1 MKRIYI
7 ILLLSCLYLPSYS
20 QTLQSL
26 FFVNEKEQGREID
39 RRADMNNMYSFFK
52 EISNLIGYEYRAT
65 KFSDVNFTSKKV
77 KESINELKVTVNDIV
92 VFYYSGHGYND
103 ESDIWPSLSLNDCSY
118 REIDILKL
126 LRTKASD
133 AKLILCIADC
143 CNKQANS
150 SYEFTS
156 SYDSMEDS
164 NPIRK
169 LFLGFKGKKVIT
181 ISASKQGQFSWSHNQ
196 YGAYFGNCF
205 RQAIAGVNNS
215 NASWDNILQNAVNL
229 TYRYTN
235 GKQTPQFNITQSG
248 DPFEE

>member
-1 MKRIYI
+1 M
-7 ILLLSCLYLPSYS
+7 
-20 QTLQSL
+20 
-26 FFVNEKEQGREID
+26 
-39 RRADMNNMYSFFK
+39 
-52 EISNLIGYEYRAT
+52 
-65 KFSDVNFTSKKV
+65 
-77 KESINELKVTVNDIV
+77 
-92 VFYYSGHGYND
+92 YND
-103 ESDIWPSLSLNDCSY
+103 KSDIWPSLSLNDGSY

-150 SYEFTS
+150 SHSFTS

-164 NPIRK
+164 NAIRQ
-169 LFLGFKGKKVIT
+169 LFLGFKGKKVII
-181 ISASKQGQFSWSHNQ
+181 ISASKQGQLSWSHKL

-205 RQAIAGVNNS
+205 RQAIAEVNDS
-215 NASWDNILQNAVNL
+215 NVSWDNILRNAVNL
-229 TYRYTN
+229 TYRCTD